1 MRKKFLSAKTI
12 IFLSFMVL
20 FFALAGYLTYYSK
33 VVYLNNLPDYEMIKP
48 QIAEEY
54 HNGRSTYFIPKS
66 ALHKDETTG
75 KYYILVAR
83 RTNDVLGER
92 YLVTQINVWLLE
104 EKEEIVRVDGIVWE
118 DPVLL
123 VEEGEVKEG
132 QAVKY
137 N

>member
-1 MRKKFLSAKTI
+1 MRQKKLSAKTI
-12 IFLSFMVL
+12 IFLSFMML
-20 FFALAGYLTYYSK
+20 FFVMAGYLTYYSK
-33 VVYLNNLPDYEMIKP
+33 VVYLNNLPVYEMIKP
-48 QIAEEY
+48 QITEEY
-54 HNGRSTYFIPKS
+54 HNGRATYLIPKN

-75 KYYILVAR
+75 KYYIFVAR

-118 DPVLL
+118 DPILI
-123 VEEGEVKEG
+123 VEEGQVKEG